1 MMDALTAKE
10 ATTVSAK
17 RHPRNTYSHP
27 GVKEPI
33 WLPFI
38 HQPYFMVVKGEV
50 VALREKIQVY

>member
-1 MMDALTAKE
+1 MLSQLRKQPLFRL
-10 ATTVSAK
+10 K

-33 WLPFI
+33 WLPLI

-50 VALREKIQVY
+50 VALREKIEVY